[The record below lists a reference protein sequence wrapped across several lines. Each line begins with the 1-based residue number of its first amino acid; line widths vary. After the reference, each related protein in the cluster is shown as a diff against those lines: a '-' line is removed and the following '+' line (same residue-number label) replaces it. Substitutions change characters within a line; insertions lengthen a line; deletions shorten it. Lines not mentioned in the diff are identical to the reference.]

1 MLLLSGHARC
11 NQEVSAHDERRGVKT
26 IERFELTRRELLKAL
41 GGGILILVTGPALL
55 AQRGSGGREQAP
67 QAINA
72 WIHIGPDSKITVF
85 TGKVEVGQNAR
96 TSVARAVAEELRV
109 STDWINVV
117 MADTDRVP
125 FDQGTFGSR
134 TTPQMIPQV
143 RRAAATIREEM
154 LGTAAA
160 KWKTDK
166 ASLELREGT
175 IRLKREAS
183 EEKLTYGELAREIP
197 PDKPL
202 SSSAELTPTS
212 DWQTLGKPAPKVN
225 AKAFVTGKYLY
236 SSDLRRPDMLFA
248 KVLRPPSLGAT
259 LKSVDASA
267 AKAMPGVHV
276 VQEEN
281 FVAVAATT
289 LRGAER
295 ALFAITAEW
304 NEIGGP
310 SYKDF
315 VSVLR
320 PDRSREASGVTKS
333 DGTVSLNQTYAC
345 AYIAHVPL
353 EPRAAL
359 AEWDGSRMTVHTG
372 TQRPFGVRD
381 ELMRALNLPESQVR
395 VVVPD
400 TGSGYGG
407 KHSGDAAVEAA
418 RIAKAIQKP
427 IHLVWT
433 REEEFTF
440 AYFRPA
446 GVIDIFASA
455 GTDGKLTRWE
465 HETTNAGGAG
475 IGTPY
480 AVAKPRTQ
488 SRQSRSPLRQGSYR
502 VLAATQNTFA
512 RESAMDEL
520 ADAVGM
526 DPIEFRKA
534 NITDPRLLAVLN
546 SAAEQIGWRKM
557 MRVSNAGESG
567 RALGI
572 ACGFEKG
579 SYVATAIELEADRK
593 ARSIRIL
600 RIVTAYECGA
610 ILNPMH
616 LKSQVE
622 GCVLMGLGGA
632 LFEEIEFEN
641 GRILNPRLSAY
652 RVPRFTDMPAI
663 ETTLLDRKDLPSAG
677 AGETPIIGIAPA
689 IANAVFFATGARLR
703 SMPLLTCK
711 DW

>member
-1 MLLLSGHARC
+1 M
-11 NQEVSAHDERRGVKT
+11 KT

-202 SSSAELTPTS
+202 STSAELTPTS

-259 LKSVDASA
+259 LKSVDVSA

-600 RIVTAYECGA
+600 NIVTAYECGA

>member
-1 MLLLSGHARC
+1 M
-11 NQEVSAHDERRGVKT
+11 KT

-202 SSSAELTPTS
+202 STSAELTPTS

-395 VVVPD
+395 VIVPD

-465 HETTNAGGAG
+465 HEATNAGGAG

-480 AVAKPRTQ
+480 AVANPRTQ
-488 SRQSRSPLRQGSYR
+488 SRQARSPLRQGSYR

-557 MRVSNAGESG
+557 TRVSNAGESG

-579 SYVATAIELEADRK
+579 SYVATAVELEADRK

-600 RIVTAYECGA
+600 NIVTAYECGA

-689 IANAVFFATGARLR
+689 IANAVFLATGARLR

>member
-1 MLLLSGHARC
+1 M
-11 NQEVSAHDERRGVKT
+11 KT

-202 SSSAELTPTS
+202 STSAELTPTS

-395 VVVPD
+395 VIVPD

-446 GVIDIFASA
+446 GVIDISASA

-465 HETTNAGGAG
+465 HEATNAGGAG

-480 AVAKPRTQ
+480 AVANPRTQ
-488 SRQSRSPLRQGSYR
+488 SRQARSPLRQGSYR

-557 MRVSNAGESG
+557 TRVSNAGESG

-579 SYVATAIELEADRK
+579 SYVATAVELEADRK

-600 RIVTAYECGA
+600 NIVTAYECGA

-689 IANAVFFATGARLR
+689 IANAVFLATGARLR

>member
-1 MLLLSGHARC
+1 M
-11 NQEVSAHDERRGVKT
+11 KT